1 MPFDGSGT
9 YIPLTPPT
17 YPAVAG
23 EVIYAA
29 RFNAVMQDVFDALT
43 ASLKRDGSASALED
57 FNINGFKV
65 IGAVAAAAAGNYVEY
80 QQWIDSFVAPD
91 FGSPTSDS
99 PSAADDSTRLATTEW
114 VRDIIAAAAAAS
126 LPAQAGK
133 VGKTLRTDGTTAEW
147 LDLFGTST
155 ILTATPGA
163 NLVART
169 DYGLNSNT
177 AAFTVTLPTSPTDKD
192 WVRLADLKGVCST
205 KNVTV
210 GRNGQNINGLS
221 EDFIID
227 LDFFVGYFV
236 FNTSYGWTVQ

>member
-43 ASLKRDGSASALED
+43 AGLKRDGSASALAD

-114 VRDIIAAAAAAS
+114 VRDIIAAAASAS

-133 VGKTLRTDGTTAEW
+133 AGKVLRTDGSASAW
-147 LDLFGTST
+147 VDLYGTST

-163 NLVART
+163 ALTART
-169 DYGLNSNT
+169 DYGLDSNT
-177 AAFTVTLPTSPTDKD
+177 AAFSVTLPLAPTDKD
-192 WVRLADLKGVCST
+192 WVRISDVKGLCAT
-205 KNVTV
+205 NNVTV
-210 GRNGQNINGLS
+210 GRNGQNINGLG
-221 EDFIID
+221 EDYVID
-227 LDFFVGYFV
+227 LNFFSGYFV